1 MVGIFPF
8 QLVES
13 GALSEDDD
21 ILLSSLRPGLDAD
34 RLQRVLDVSEAEGG
48 SMDYLMTVA
57 EANPEAMEEIIMR
70 KATIRNSVLYDIVS
84 RSPLGEDLVKKG
96 IAEGEAKG
104 VLEATLRFAR
114 SLAQQGVSF
123 DIIKNSIGF
132 TEAELAKLG
141 IVR

>member
-1 MVGIFPF
+1 
-8 QLVES
+8 
-13 GALSEDDD
+13 
-21 ILLSSLRPGLDAD
+21 
-34 RLQRVLDVSEAEGG
+34 VLDVSEAEGG

-70 KATIRNSVLYDIVS
+70 KATMRNSVLYDIVS

-96 IAEGEAKG
+96 KAEGMAEGEAKG
-104 VLEATLRFAR
+104 EAKGILTATLNFAR

-123 DIIKNSIGF
+123 DIIKNSTGF

>member
-1 MVGIFPF
+1 
-8 QLVES
+8 
-13 GALSEDDD
+13 DD

-70 KATIRNSVLYDIVS
+70 KATMRNSVLYDIVS

-104 VLEATLRFAR
+104 IAKGQAEGKAEGKAEGVLETTLRFAR

-123 DIIKNSIGF
+123 DIIKNSTGF

>member
-1 MVGIFPF
+1 
-8 QLVES
+8 
-13 GALSEDDD
+13 DD

-70 KATIRNSVLYDIVS
+70 KATMRNSVLYDIVS

-96 IAEGEAKG
+96 KAEGMAEGEAKG
-104 VLEATLRFAR
+104 EAKGILTATLNFAR

-123 DIIKNSIGF
+123 DIIKNSTGF